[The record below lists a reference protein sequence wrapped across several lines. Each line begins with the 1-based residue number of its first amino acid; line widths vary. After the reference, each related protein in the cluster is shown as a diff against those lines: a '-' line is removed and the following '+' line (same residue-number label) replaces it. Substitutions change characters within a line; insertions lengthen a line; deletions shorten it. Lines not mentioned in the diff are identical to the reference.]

1 MTNTVSASV
10 KRETAVKMSLRKRA
24 GNNTDSWWALS
35 MKSVK
40 SILSFVFILICT
52 LSSVEA
58 SPAASSVVK
67 PVVIIDAGH
76 TKKAPGTISIT
87 GRYEVDYNDALVEK
101 IAGALAGA
109 GFNPVLTRKP
119 DQETQLDERALVAGA
134 HNAIAML
141 SIHHDSAQPIL
152 LEATEKNGKSVY
164 RTREPIAG
172 YSIFVS
178 KKNPQFDA
186 SFILA
191 GLLGQ
196 ELKKIGRKPS
206 SHHSEPITGEG
217 HAWLDA
223 DLGIY
228 RYDDL
233 VVLKKSAIPAILLEV
248 GVIVDQSDEA
258 YVTGKEH
265 QEALVE
271 AIVESFKKFTRRVN
285 E

>member
-1 MTNTVSASV
+1 M
-10 KRETAVKMSLRKRA
+10 RR
-24 GNNTDSWWALS
+24 
-35 MKSVK
+35 KSVK
-40 SILSFVFILICT
+40 SILSFVCILICT

-58 SPAASSVVK
+58 APAVSSVAK

-87 GRYEVDYNDALVEK
+87 GRYEVEYNDALVAK

-109 GFNPVLTRKP
+109 GFVPVLTREP
-119 DQETQLDERALVAGA
+119 DQEIQLDERALVTGGY
-134 HNAIAML
+134 NAVAML
-141 SIHHDSAQPIL
+141 SIHHDSAQPVH
-152 LEATEKNGKSVY
+152 LEAIEKNGKRVY

-186 SFILA
+186 SFMLA
-191 GLLGQ
+191 AILGQ

-206 SHHSEPITGEG
+206 SHHSEPIQGEG
-217 HAWLDA
+217 RSWLDA

-233 VVLKKSAIPAILLEV
+233 VVLKKAIIPAILFEV

-258 YVTGKEH
+258 YVTGQDH
-265 QEALVE
+265 QEAVVR
-271 AIVESFKKFTRRVN
+271 AIVESFKKFMRRLK